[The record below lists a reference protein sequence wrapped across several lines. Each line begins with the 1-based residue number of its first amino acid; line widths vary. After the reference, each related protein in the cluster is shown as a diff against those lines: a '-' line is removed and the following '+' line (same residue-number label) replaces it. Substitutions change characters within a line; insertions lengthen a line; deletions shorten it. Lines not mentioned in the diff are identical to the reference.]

1 MRRYLCS
8 SCEVVLFACQ
18 KVDIA
23 IVKLANPMTTPFKK
37 SEEIFCIL
45 GMMKC
50 DACAKYPIGKKMI
63 MIWMC
68 MYLIIN
74 FIKIN
79 SYVLSAVRK
88 IRETH

>member
-23 IVKLANPMTTPFKK
+23 IVKLANPMTTPLKK

-50 DACAKYPIGKKMI
+50 DVCAKYPIEKKMI
-63 MIWMC
+63 MIFSD
-68 MYLIIN
+68 I
-74 FIKIN
+74 FGGIKLQLLCGARIEP
-79 SYVLSAVRK
+79 A
-88 IRETH
+88 